1 MDFKREL
8 KERTENIEK
17 ILAVFAPEEQG
28 FQKTI
33 FQAMN
38 YSLMAGGKRLRPLLI
53 QETYRLFGGSH
64 EAVIHPVYGGNRNDT
79 YLLTDS

>member
-53 QETYRLFGGSH
+53 QETYRLFRRQ
-64 EAVIHPVYGGNRNDT
+64 P
-79 YLLTDS
+79 

>member
-38 YSLMAGGKRLRPLLI
+38 YSLMAGASGCGLC
-53 QETYRLFGGSH
+53 LFRKPTGCS
-64 EAVIHPVYGGNRNDT
+64 AAAMRQ
-79 YLLTDS
+79 

>member
-33 FQAMN
+33 FQADV
-38 YSLMAGGKRLRPLLI
+38 YKRQSLG
-53 QETYRLFGGSH
+53 
-64 EAVIHPVYGGNRNDT
+64 
-79 YLLTDS
+79 

>member
-38 YSLMAGGKRLRPLLI
+38 YSLMAGGKRLRPYSGNLP
-53 QETYRLFGGSH
+53 
-64 EAVIHPVYGGNRNDT
+64 AVRRQP
-79 YLLTDS
+79 

>member
-8 KERTENIEK
+8 KERTEKIEK

-53 QETYRLFGGSH
+53 QET
-64 EAVIHPVYGGNRNDT
+64 
-79 YLLTDS
+79 

>member
-53 QETYRLFGGSH
+53 QEIKLR
-64 EAVIHPVYGGNRNDT
+64 VY
-79 YLLTDS
+79 